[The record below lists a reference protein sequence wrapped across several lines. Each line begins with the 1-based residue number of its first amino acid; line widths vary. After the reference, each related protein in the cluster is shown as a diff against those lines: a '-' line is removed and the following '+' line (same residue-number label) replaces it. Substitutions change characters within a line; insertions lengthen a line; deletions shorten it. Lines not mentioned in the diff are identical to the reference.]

1 MSQRG
6 MRAAAQKAC
15 LNNYNERLPCRVPHT
30 AVEIAS
36 RALFTTCPYA
46 RRAER
51 VVSCRVR
58 RVMSIKW
65 NEANLQANEEEA
77 TAANRMQI
85 TEPKTPFHYLGDDG
99 EPEAYPPKAA
109 PATAAPREAK
119 QAASQQ
125 LQPGMD
131 LSKLASAALERRE
144 EQPEPEDEPEGATA
158 CRMCT
163 PTPHPR
169 PRPCPRGPAH
179 ARDAHVPRSRADK
192 RRKFDQHRKAHYQ
205 TGGLAALRAQ
215 AAAAMDEEE
224 DDEEDDEDDGN
235 KT

>member
-1 MSQRG
+1 MTSGGQRSQRFPSAG
-6 MRAAAQKAC
+6 VCCGATPYDNRGEFRTHSLRRPRGAPRAA
-15 LNNYNERLPCRVPHT
+15 
-30 AVEIAS
+30 
-36 RALFTTCPYA
+36 
-46 RRAER
+46 
-51 VVSCRVR
+51 
-58 RVMSIKW
+58 MSIKW

-144 EQPEPEDEPEGATA
+144 EQPEPEDEPEGATTRPILRA
-158 CRMCT
+158 L
-163 PTPHPR
+163 PTHWLTHH
-169 PRPCPRGPAH
+169 AH
-179 ARDAHVPRSRADK
+179 AQTKGASSTSTG
-192 RRKFDQHRKAHYQ
+192 RRTTRREAWRRCGRRQRRLWMRRR
-205 TGGLAALRAQ
+205 TTRTRTRT
-215 AAAAMDEEE
+215 M
-224 DDEEDDEDDGN
+224 
-235 KT
+235 

>member
-1 MSQRG
+1 
-6 MRAAAQKAC
+6 
-15 LNNYNERLPCRVPHT
+15 
-30 AVEIAS
+30 
-36 RALFTTCPYA
+36 
-46 RRAER
+46 
-51 VVSCRVR
+51 
-58 RVMSIKW
+58 MSIKW

-144 EQPEPEDEPEGATA
+144 EQPEPEDEPEGAT
-158 CRMCT
+158 T
-163 PTPHPR
+163 R
-169 PRPCPRGPAH
+169 PILRAPPCPRTGSRTTLMRRQKAQVRPAQEG
-179 ARDAHVPRSRADK
+179 ALPDGRL
-192 RRKFDQHRKAHYQ
+192 
-205 TGGLAALRAQ
+205 GGAAGA
-215 AAAAMDEEE
+215 
-224 DDEEDDEDDGN
+224 GSGGYG
-235 KT
+235 

>member
-1 MSQRG
+1 M
-6 MRAAAQKAC
+6 
-15 LNNYNERLPCRVPHT
+15 PV
-30 AVEIAS
+30 
-36 RALFTTCPYA
+36 
-46 RRAER
+46 
-51 VVSCRVR
+51 
-58 RVMSIKW
+58 KW
-65 NEANLQANEEEA
+65 DEGNLEANAEEA

-119 QAASQQ
+119 QAASRQV
-125 LQPGMD
+125 QPGMD

-158 CRMCT
+158 HRIAA
-163 PTPHPR
+163 HP
-169 PRPCPRGPAH
+169 AT
-179 ARDAHVPRSRADK
+179 DAHGPRSRADK
-192 RRKFDQHRKAHYQ
+192 RRKFDQQRKVHYQ

-215 AAAAMDEEE
+215 AAAAMAEEE
-224 DDEEDDEDDGN
+224 EEDDDEEDDTGDGN